1 MASELRGWKH
11 TSVGLAAIFGE
22 SVGVNVFDL
31 IASSERQSETQ
42 PCGSSARPL
51 VAVGRHKIVFIWQ
64 QKTESAVQTEKIQKN
79 PDELEERTSIQKCAE
94 SNLTILLCSVI
105 QAKHS

>member
-1 MASELRGWKH
+1 MASELREWKH

-31 IASSERQSETQ
+31 IASSEHQSETQ
-42 PCGSSARPL
+42 PGGSGARPP

-64 QKTESAVQTEKIQKN
+64 QKTESAGQTETIQKN
-79 PDELEERTSIQKCAE
+79 PDELEEKASVHKCAE

>member
-1 MASELRGWKH
+1 MASELREWKH

-31 IASSERQSETQ
+31 IASSEHQSETQ
-42 PCGSSARPL
+42 PGGSSARPL
-51 VAVGRHKIVFIWQ
+51 VAVGRHKIAFIWQ
-64 QKTESAVQTEKIQKN
+64 QKTESAGQTEKKKN
-79 PDELEERTSIQKCAE
+79 PDELEERASVQKCAE